1 MITDILGGK
10 TGAADAASSAKQAVA
25 GRKGSDASPNGFSDA
40 LSDLDQDVPSQHH
53 GDMSDDGEPVEG
65 DRVAAGEK
73 PATRKPIIDLR
84 PESLRRTL
92 ERSESVLDAV
102 SKVAAANDE
111 KQLTPAEKKLRDA
124 LVTAKAIVRKSD
136 ELAAARKPDGKSE
149 QAEPEEA
156 DPGLDLSILDADDSK
171 IADVLS
177 LLGGEVAASELQAAM
192 PKNTAGSQGK
202 RQKGAEDR
210 AEAAGISGADE
221 TRRFSLAASASSD
234 PLSMPTD
241 GETSVPGTGQFRFT
255 NARGDGQSL
264 NMTVD
269 ERSGERPTVEFKA
282 SSNGAAEN
290 VTVLE
295 SRRFLGLAQNSNS
308 ANLTAMLSGNSEW
321 AAAMH
326 PSSELSN
333 IAAQSSTGTVVN
345 TLKLQMNPH
354 DLGSVTAMLRLHGE
368 ALNVH
373 LTVETRAAYMQLSED
388 SSGILDALRAQGFAV
403 EQVTISIAPT
413 ADSEAAGGQQ
423 GQQGQAGPQAQADG
437 GRQGSAAGRGQEQTG
452 NRQSVEPGARNTND
466 AALDSTAGAPSG
478 SARPGDLYL

>member
-25 GRKGSDASPNGFSDA
+25 GRKGADASPNGFSDA
-40 LSDLDQDVPSQHH
+40 LSDLDQDVHSQ
-53 GDMSDDGEPVEG
+53 GKDGVLDDGEPSEEG
-65 DRVAAGEK
+65 RLGAGEK

-84 PESLRRTL
+84 PESLRRPL

-102 SKVAAANDE
+102 AKVVAANDE

-124 LVTAKAIVRKSD
+124 LATAKAVVRKSD
-136 ELAAARKPDGKSE
+136 ELAAVRKPDANGE
-149 QAEPEEA
+149 QSEPEE

-192 PKNTAGSQGK
+192 PKNAGGAQGK
-202 RQKGAEDR
+202 RQKDAEDR
-210 AEAAGISGADE
+210 VQTVDANGAGE
-221 TRRFSLAASASSD
+221 TRRFSLASASSD

-264 NMTVD
+264 NMAVD
-269 ERSGERPTVEFKA
+269 ERNGERPTVEFKA

-452 NRQSVEPGARNTND
+452 NRQSAEPGARNTND

>member
-10 TGAADAASSAKQAVA
+10 TGAADAASSAKQAIG
-25 GRKGSDASPNGFSDA
+25 GRKGADASPNGFSDA
-40 LSDLDQDVPSQHH
+40 LSDLDQDVPSQ
-53 GDMSDDGEPVEG
+53 GRDDVLDDGEPSEE
-65 DRVAAGEK
+65 DRLSAGEK

-84 PESLRRTL
+84 PESLRRTP

-102 SKVAAANDE
+102 AKVVAANDE

-124 LVTAKAIVRKSD
+124 LATAKAIVLKSD
-136 ELAAARKPDGKSE
+136 ELAAARKPDANGEKAESE
-149 QAEPEEA
+149 EVDA
-156 DPGLDLSILDADDSK
+156 GLDLSILDADDSR

-192 PKNTAGSQGK
+192 PKNAGGPQGK
-202 RQKGAEDR
+202 RQKDAEDR
-210 AEAAGISGADE
+210 VQTVGTNGAGE
-221 TRRFSLAASASSD
+221 TGRFSLASASSD
-234 PLSMPTD
+234 SLSMPAD
-241 GETSVPGTGQFRFT
+241 REASVPGTGQFRFT

-269 ERSGERPTVEFKA
+269 ERSGERPSVEFKA
-282 SSNGAAEN
+282 SSNAAVEN

-333 IAAQSSTGTVVN
+333 VATQSSTGTVVN

-413 ADSEAAGGQQ
+413 ADSEGAGGQQ
-423 GQQGQAGPQAQADG
+423 GQQGQTGPQTQADG
-437 GRQGSAAGRGQEQTG
+437 GRQGSAAGRGQEQAG
-452 NRQSVEPGARNTND
+452 NRHSAELDARNTND
-466 AALDSTAGAPSG
+466 AASDSTAGTPSG
-478 SARPGDLYL
+478 GTRPGDLYL